1 MSGSGT
7 QRTFWKFWPIQGVHH
22 ANKGSVQAALP
33 IFIAMAIHDIW
44 YISIK
49 RSLLGGGSLN
59 TMGGASPNDW
69 VESQWKIGMW
79 SRNLCTASCTSPS
92 VKVRWRCFNGSF
104 DATNTVSS
112 SLPSEKNEQPRK
124 NWLKL
129 ECLNVCIYHP
139 RNLVGF
145 GRVAASLIL
154 FQLLFVLV
162 PRPISHQL
170 LTESLQTLPE
180 IAVHVNL
187 YWICLSC
194 FLVALLKH

>member
-1 MSGSGT
+1 MIYDISPSKGPYLEAEAST
-7 QRTFWKFWPIQGVHH
+7 QW
-22 ANKGSVQAALP
+22 
-33 IFIAMAIHDIW
+33 
-44 YISIK
+44 
-49 RSLLGGGSLN
+49 
-59 TMGGASPNDW
+59 GGASPNDW